1 MVDRWLSAVGTGCYL
16 AVWTSCGETATAGR
30 MAGNEFVANE
40 NKRPNFYVYFF
51 FLFFFCNKTEN
62 KCQELSLQWIVI
74 SVFCDFC
81 LFLNFC
87 FVIFVLWFL
96 FCDLWFQF
104 SDFSFSVSDLSVF
117 WPVIVGEK
125 KKNVLMLA
133 FFFFFGHCI
142 MQMKT
147 NAQILAYIF
156 LLLLFSLQQNS
167 KQRFVLISEQGG
179 FDRQRNLGICLKVKV
194 YFFG

>member
-1 MVDRWLSAVGTGCYL
+1 M
-16 AVWTSCGETATAGR
+16 
-30 MAGNEFVANE
+30 
-40 NKRPNFYVYFF
+40 
-51 FLFFFCNKTEN
+51 
-62 KCQELSLQWIVI
+62 
-74 SVFCDFC
+74 
-81 LFLNFC
+81 
-87 FVIFVLWFL
+87 
-96 FCDLWFQF
+96 
-104 SDFSFSVSDLSVF
+104 SDLSVF

-125 KKNVLMLA
+125 KTNVLMLA
-133 FFFFFGHCI
+133 FFFFGHCI